1 MTLYLALLTMTL
13 ATSQTLKI
21 EVSRT
26 VEEYL
31 SQLGLTPD
39 EYIIVVS
46 DEMSRGA
53 QVLYERDPSG
63 HDSVTFFF
71 NLKLLQKLSRGERRV
86 LIGHEVGHLVPECQR
101 LWERIYRELCADE
114 VSLELVPVEDVSA
127 MLSKSIRMFPYYPA
141 RQEFVLRLALIEETR
156 RVKREEE
163 PTVARSK
170 QASARN
176 DWMDCA

>member
-1 MTLYLALLTMTL
+1 MLYLALLTMTL

-21 EVSRT
+21 EVSDT

-31 SQLGLTPD
+31 SQLGLTPN

-46 DEMSRGA
+46 DQMSRGA
-53 QVLYERDPSG
+53 AVLYERDASD
-63 HDSVTFFF
+63 HDFVTFFF

-86 LIGHEVGHLVPECQR
+86 LISHEVGHLAPECQR

-114 VSLELVPVEDVSA
+114 VSLKLVPVEDVSA

-141 RQEFVLRLALIEETR
+141 RQEFVLRLALIQEMR
-156 RVKREEE
+156 PVNREGE
-163 PTVARSK
+163 PTVARSSG
-170 QASARN
+170 ASARD